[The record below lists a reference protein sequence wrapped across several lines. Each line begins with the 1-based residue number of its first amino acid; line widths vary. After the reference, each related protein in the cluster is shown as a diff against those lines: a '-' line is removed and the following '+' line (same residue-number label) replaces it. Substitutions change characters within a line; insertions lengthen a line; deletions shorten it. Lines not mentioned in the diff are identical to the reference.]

1 MKEKLQELTNRMV
14 KLRLKARNLKSENS
28 YFKNENKS
36 LKLKVNLLLILI
48 GLGLIVWL
56 VE

>member
-1 MKEKLQELTNRMV
+1 MKEKLQELTNRMT

-36 LKLKVNLLLILI
+36 LKFKVNLLLILI
-48 GLGLIVWL
+48 GSKRN
-56 VE
+56 